1 MPGLNSLAGK
11 AYDENTSFAG
21 RVHFLHVYVLE
32 AHPMSP
38 DPSPYSGTVWEVE
51 GLSTIPQ
58 ARTYELRREYA
69 AMTRELLVPGQI
81 QVIDGLDMDGLINPV
96 WCTYGPAPNS
106 TYIIGQDGVIR
117 FAESWTNPENVE
129 AAIVQLL
136 QEDANSN

>member
-1 MPGLNSLAGK
+1 MPGLNRLAAK
-11 AYDENTSFAG
+11 PYDQTTYFSN

-38 DPSPYSGTVWEVE
+38 DPSPYSGAVWEVE

-58 ARTYELRREYA
+58 ARTMELRREYA
-69 AMTRELLVPGQI
+69 EMTRELLVPGQI
-81 QVIDGLDMDGLINPV
+81 QVIDELDPEGLINPV

-117 FAESWTNPENVE
+117 FAESWTDLENVE
-129 AAIVQLL
+129 AALIELL
-136 QEDANSN
+136 EEDAKSN